1 MYYVSKLKLNEV
13 SGLNG
18 CLSVIIHYFL
28 GIFSMLYPHVFCV
41 QDHFCL
47 DSIIARFSFMLDC
60 NTVIWCSSACI

>member
-41 QDHFCL
+41 HDHFL
-47 DSIIARFSFMLDC
+47 FRFYHISFQFYVGLQHC
-60 NTVIWCSSACI
+60 YLV